1 MVRSLIDE
9 GAVVLKNGD
18 YQVTE
23 KITQVVIPQSIH
35 ALIMTRIDKL
45 DEATRN
51 LVRMA
56 SVIGRNFFYRILTE
70 VASNIEEIDRRL
82 DHLKEIQLIRERKR
96 MEELEY
102 LFKHALAQ
110 EAAYESI
117 LIQRRKELHNKVA
130 QSIEKVF
137 NERLH
142 EFYGML
148 AYHYSMGEDL
158 DKAEEY
164 MIKAGEE
171 AMKSAASSEALGYFQ
186 EALSIYRSKFGE
198 KASPEKIAMLEKNI
212 AHALLNRG
220 GISNPPIIL
229 PGFLSITARHS
240 PKTRLGMAMKL
251 THGLLHL
258 LLGLYLP
265 AIKWRRIPTERDKE
279 IIHLYYYKGVALAQP
294 DPKRFFIETIFYDE
308 TNDRC
313 GHIRSSKRIWYVCKF
328 FRSLFMDGDLEEDQQ
343 KNTGFYEKQN

>member
-23 KITQVVIPQSIH
+23 KIKQVVIPQSIH
-35 ALIMTRIDKL
+35 ALIMTRIDRL

-51 LVRMA
+51 LVRVA

-82 DHLKEIQLIRERKR
+82 DYLKEIQLIRERKR

-117 LIQRRKELHNKVA
+117 LIQRRKEIHQKVA
-130 QSIEKVF
+130 RSIEKVF
-137 NERLH
+137 QDRLH
-142 EFYGML
+142 DFYGML

-186 EALSIYRSKFGE
+186 EALTIYRSKFGE

-212 AHALLNRG
+212 AYALFNKGEQVKAADYFTKVLEYHG
-220 GISNPPIIL
+220 ESFPKTAVGIALKCVN
-229 PGFLSITARHS
+229 GFLQ
-240 PKTRLGMAMKL
+240 LL
-251 THGLLHL
+251 TGI
-258 LLGLYLP
+258 YLP
-265 AIKWRRIPTERDKE
+265 RLKWKRIPDEKDKE
-279 IIHLYYYKGVALAQP
+279 IIELQFAKARALGYFGTEA
-294 DPKRFFIETIFYDE
+294 
-308 TNDRC
+308 
-313 GHIRSSKRIWYVCKF
+313 IR
-328 FRSLFMDGDLEEDQQ
+328 D
-343 KNTGFYEKQN
+343 